1 METKPQETVK
11 NKNQKLFF
19 IIGGFVIALAIGFI
33 IGENSASEEINGEK
47 VKYDD
52 LVALIDE
59 KEEELEKMDQQIE
72 DIQKEI
78 ESKQSEIEEALKII
92 ENHRMLQSELDE
104 MQSQIESKQSEI
116 ASLEEQIQDKQKE
129 LVAIEGE
136 IKDTGDAPI
145 ELPSGTYIVG
155 EDLPA
160 KRYKATTNSSSGNFI
175 VYSSGG
181 DLKVNQILGT
191 SFGEPE
197 HIFFAENGDKIETN
211 IRVKLTPV
219 E

>member
-104 MQSQIESKQSEI
+104 IKVKSKANNQR
-116 ASLEEQIQDKQKE
+116 L
-129 LVAIEGE
+129 LV
-136 IKDTGDAPI
+136 
-145 ELPSGTYIVG
+145 
-155 EDLPA
+155 
-160 KRYKATTNSSSGNFI
+160 
-175 VYSSGG
+175 
-181 DLKVNQILGT
+181 
-191 SFGEPE
+191 
-197 HIFFAENGDKIETN
+197 
-211 IRVKLTPV
+211 
-219 E
+219 